1 MTEVVGEAS
10 SSSGRPVHKYGEA
23 QEWNSRYQTDHGDTF
38 FDWYAGFAEL
48 EHILRAHVQ
57 ELGRSPAEMEVLM
70 VGCGNSK
77 LSEEMHDQGGYRRI
91 VNVDISE
98 VCIEKMKRLYSES
111 HPSLEWYAMDATKM
125 AFDEGRF
132 DLSIDKGTI
141 DAVVC
146 GEEGLVTV
154 TDMIHEMGRTLKPG
168 GLAMIITHSADRA
181 ALFDM
186 SVASRCP
193 GWDWKLVHGPEK
205 CHLSPSA
212 LLINIMRSH
221 MPGKPVAAIM
231 KDPVRLKAAMLEY
244 KDAMAAR
251 GRPISGD
258 KKAQQELFM
267 RELKARMKQAKEGQA
282 DAQDDVN
289 AAKKAFI
296 EQMREVLEKRKEA
309 KAKAAAAAAEAFET
323 TAEEDDARIAKLRA
337 IRAAREAAK
346 AAGAEQEAAKAAGA
360 SPDTASTC
368 PTEVEGPPSEAAP
381 AADTPPVPPTA
392 CEEPAAP
399 AELVGSPRG
408 PSKRA
413 NGKAS
418 GGENGGDADK
428 QAPEAEGTES
438 MARGRRQDH
447 CFVYIFRKSNAPPDF
462 RMLGSDDE

>member
-10 SSSGRPVHKYGEA
+10 STSDRPLHKYGEA

-57 ELGRSPAEMEVLM
+57 DVGRSPADMEVLM

-77 LSEEMHDQGGYRRI
+77 LSEELHDQGGYRRI

-98 VCIEKMKRLYSES
+98 ICIDKMKRLYSET
-111 HPSLEWYAMDATKM
+111 HPSLEWHAMDATKM
-125 AFDEGRF
+125 TLGDKKF

-146 GEEGLVTV
+146 GEDGLVMV

-168 GLAMIITHSADRA
+168 GLAMIITHSEDRA

-193 GWDWKLVHGPEK
+193 AWDWKLVHGPEK

-231 KDPVRLKAAMLEY
+231 KDPVRLKAAMMEY

-267 RELKARMKQAKEGQA
+267 RELRARMKQAQEGQA
-282 DAQDDVN
+282 DAQEDVN

-296 EQMREVLEKRKEA
+296 EQMREVLQKRKEA

-323 TAEEDDARIAKLRA
+323 SAEEDDARIAKLRA

-346 AAGAEQEAAKAAGA
+346 AAGSSPDTAAAKVAAG

-368 PTEVEGPPSEAAP
+368 PTEAEAPASEAAP
-381 AADTPPVPPTA
+381 PADSRVGPPAVVG
-392 CEEPAAP
+392 ESAAP
-399 AELVGSPRG
+399 AGARPRVPEG
-408 PSKRA
+408 VA
-413 NGKAS
+413 DAAS
-418 GGENGGDADK
+418 ASDQG
-428 QAPEAEGTES
+428 EAEGEQAPDEEEQDG
-438 MARGRRQDH
+438 MVRGRRQDH
-447 CFVYIFRKSNAPPDF
+447 CFVYIFRKSHAQPDF
-462 RMLGSDDE
+462 RILGSDED